1 MKDGRPVNLDI
12 STMSLPITA
21 WASISH
27 RISGVLM
34 IPSFALFLWILQIS
48 LDSEES
54 FQALQQNLNMP
65 MSKLAIWLI
74 LTIYAYHL
82 LAGVKHLIMD
92 FGYGETFQ
100 GGVISAKLLFAST
113 GIIFILIGWWLWL
126 I

>member
-27 RISGVLM
+27 RICGVLM

-54 FQALQQNLNMP
+54 FQVLEKNLHMP
-65 MSKLAIWLI
+65 MNKLAIWLI

-113 GIIFILIGWWLWL
+113 GIIFILIGWWLW
-126 I
+126 